1 MIIFESNLVF
11 IIREIMSN
19 LDDYDIQ
26 ILKQLEIDGRMA
38 YSVIAT
44 NLNISNTM
52 VHQRVNKMTEQGIL
66 KGIKPVLDEK
76 KIGYDW
82 AAFTG
87 ITLETD
93 HDSERIIEA
102 LKNIPEVTECY
113 YITGTYTLY
122 LRIVAKNHEHIRQI
136 LYSKIDNIKG
146 VAKTDS
152 IIELGCAFKRNIGL

>member
-1 MIIFESNLVF
+1 MY
-11 IIREIMSN
+11 N

-38 YSVIAT
+38 YSVIAHA
-44 NLNISNTM
+44 LNISNTM
-52 VHQRVNKMTEQGIL
+52 VHQRVNKLIEQGIL
-66 KGIKPVLDEK
+66 KGVKPVLDEK

-82 AAFTG
+82 GAFTG
-87 ITLETD
+87 ITLEKD

-122 LRIVAKNHEHIRQI
+122 IRILAKNHEHMRRI
-136 LYSKIDNIKG
+136 LYDKIDNIAG
-146 VAKTDS
+146 IAKTDS